1 MPLAQYNNL
10 YIYIYI
16 YIYISYLIYIH
27 VYAYIYISAAYKI
40 HIHIQSEAHLESSR
54 ISAVELFCG
63 NSQRVKGLAFFAEE
77 LHRECLT
84 VFLMRPSPVTYY
96 SLRKV

>member
-1 MPLAQYNNL
+1 MSVILLILSHVCL

-16 YIYISYLIYIH
+16 SHIYTCICI
-27 VYAYIYISAAYKI
+27 YIYISAAYKI

-63 NSQRVKGLAFFAEE
+63 NSQRVKGLAFFVEE

-84 VFLMRPSPVTYY
+84 VFLMRPCPVTYY
-96 SLRKV
+96 SLKKV

>member
-16 YIYISYLIYIH
+16 YIYISYIYTCICI
-27 VYAYIYISAAYKI
+27 YIYISAAYKI

-63 NSQRVKGLAFFAEE
+63 NSQRVKGLAFFVEE

-84 VFLMRPSPVTYY
+84 VFLMRPCPVTYY
-96 SLRKV
+96 SLKKV

>member
-1 MPLAQYNNL
+1 MYM
-10 YIYIYI
+10 
-16 YIYISYLIYIH
+16 H
-27 VYAYIYISAAYKI
+27 IYISAAYKI

-96 SLRKV
+96 SLKKV